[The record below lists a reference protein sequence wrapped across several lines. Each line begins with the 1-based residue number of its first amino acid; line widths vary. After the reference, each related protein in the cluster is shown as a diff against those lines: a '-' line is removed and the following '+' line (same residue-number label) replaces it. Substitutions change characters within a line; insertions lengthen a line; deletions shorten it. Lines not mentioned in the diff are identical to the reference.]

1 MFPLA
6 TGHAAACSRHLGC
19 LHRSGRKPPPGHVP
33 MNITKLWLWGRRGE
47 RVKGRARGRGHHP
60 LWLACFAGGEGSAG
74 SSGFGPC
81 PSRNPATVK
90 TKCGHRTRFAALVD
104 AQDECASPPSSARSP
119 VTEPPSQTKLQ
130 HRHPDRH
137 IPQMLPQESAARSP
151 SQRHSVAR
159 FGNFQKDRTYTM
171 QPPPPPHTPAWCAG
185 VAPYLQ
191 QEPMGPDRGAASGSL
206 THHVVARSGRHS

>member
-19 LHRSGRKPPPGHVP
+19 LHRSGRKLPPGLVP
-33 MNITKLWLWGRRGE
+33 MNITKSCGCGE
-47 RVKGRARGRGHHP
+47 EGTRVKGRARGRGHP
-60 LWLACFAGGEGSAG
+60 STWLAFLAGGRREGARVPRVLDHVRLVTRPLSRRSAD
-74 SSGFGPC
+74 
-81 PSRNPATVK
+81 TV
-90 TKCGHRTRFAALVD
+90 FAALVD

-191 QEPMGPDRGAASGSL
+191 QEPMGPDRGAACGSL